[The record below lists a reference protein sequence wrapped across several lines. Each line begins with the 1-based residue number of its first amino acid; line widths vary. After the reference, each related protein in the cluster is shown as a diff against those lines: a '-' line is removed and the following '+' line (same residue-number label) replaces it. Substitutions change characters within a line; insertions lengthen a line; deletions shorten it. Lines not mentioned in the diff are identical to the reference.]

1 MFFGRQEKFFA
12 SLHTQMDLLGAASR
26 LLLEGAREGRSG
38 ARIADGID
46 ELRRRVDA
54 LYAEIALGLSRTLV
68 TPIDPEDILRLSCLM
83 KRLVEGLAR
92 TASRQEFCP
101 CTPAPAE
108 LVNELEIIHRCS
120 ESLRSAFGSFRN
132 GALAR
137 HCDEIGALRTEAD
150 RIGRRGRAR
159 MFESGLEPVA
169 VLRLRE
175 TYDLTE
181 AVLGR
186 YVTASETLKRIK
198 LKNG

>member
-1 MFFGRQEKFFA
+1 MLFGRQEKFFA
-12 SLHTQMDLLGAASR
+12 SLHAQMNLLGEASR

-46 ELRRRVDA
+46 ELRRRVDE
-54 LYAEIALGLSRTLV
+54 LYAEIARGLSRTLV

-101 CTPAPAE
+101 CTPAPVE
-108 LVNELEIIHRCS
+108 LVNELEIVHRCS
-120 ESLRSAFGSFRN
+120 ESLRNAFRSFRN

-137 HCDEIGALRTEAD
+137 HCDEIGALRTKAGQ
-150 RIGRRGRAR
+150 IGRQGRAR
-159 MFESGLEPVA
+159 MFESDLEPVA

-186 YVTASETLKRIK
+186 YVTLSEALKRIK